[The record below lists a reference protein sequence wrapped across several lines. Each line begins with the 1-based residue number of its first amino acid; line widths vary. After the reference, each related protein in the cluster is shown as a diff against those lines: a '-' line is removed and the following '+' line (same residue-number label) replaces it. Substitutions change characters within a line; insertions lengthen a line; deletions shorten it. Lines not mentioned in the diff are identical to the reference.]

1 MDNVIDNIY
10 TSMTNIYRWT
20 QVAIQKKKKL
30 KQIRDFPNLYFVCHK
45 YSFFLLKD
53 KLKEQFE
60 KFGLQIYFRLDIYF

>member
-20 QVAIQKKKKL
+20 QVAIQKKKKKL

-45 YSFFLLKD
+45 YSFFLT
-53 KLKEQFE
+53 
-60 KFGLQIYFRLDIYF
+60 